1 MILAAGMGSRMD
13 HLTKDVPK
21 PMVVVDGVTLIERH
35 LRYLLKNNI
44 QKIVM
49 NTYYK
54 AQVLEDFV
62 MSLPIAK
69 EFEISFS
76 REEELLGTAGG
87 IKNALPLLGK
97 DPFFV
102 INNDSIFIDKE
113 PAFAE
118 LKKNWNPSIMS
129 MLMLLTEKYNSF
141 GYWKNGDFNM
151 NEVGQLNQNDQERQF
166 INPGMY
172 IADYRLFEGYKE
184 KKLEL
189 FPMIG
194 NDLMKA
200 GKLYG
205 CEYNGRWYHIGDLKA
220 YELFGQN
227 SYN

>member
-1 MILAAGMGSRMD
+1 MILAAGMGSRME
-13 HLTKDVPK
+13 HLTKAVPK
-21 PMVVVDGVTLIERH
+21 PMVVVDGITLIERH
-35 LRYLLKNNI
+35 LRYLLKNDI

-62 MSLPIAK
+62 MSLSIAK

-102 INNDSIFIDKE
+102 INNDSIFIDEE
-113 PAFAE
+113 PAFAQLE
-118 LKKNWNPSIMS
+118 KKWDPSSML
-129 MLMLLTEKYNSF
+129 MLMLLTKKHNSF
-141 GYWKNGDFNM
+141 GYWKNGDFDM
-151 NEVGQLNQNDQERQF
+151 NELGQLNQANSVREF

-172 IADYRLFEGYKE
+172 ITDYRLFEGYKE
-184 KKLEL
+184 KKLEF
-189 FPMIG
+189 FPTVFG
-194 NDLMKA
+194 DLMKA
-200 GKLYG
+200 DKLYG

-220 YELFGQN
+220 HELFSKN